1 MKFDVVIIGGGLAG
15 LMCGIRLQNGGKKC
29 VIVSAGQS
37 ALHFSSGS
45 FDLLNKLPDGSDVVN
60 PLDAVEKLD
69 AGHPYRKVGELFG
82 SYAGEAKKQLA
93 ESGLPVAG
101 EALRN
106 TYRIT
111 PMGTMK
117 PTWLTMG
124 DFIAFP
130 SGESLPG
137 GKILIVNIAG
147 FLDFNT
153 KFIADSFE
161 KRGAECRIIAVSVP
175 ETERLRVSPT
185 EMRAPNIARTFEN
198 KDTLNALL
206 SKIGTESDGFDC
218 VVLPAVFGLSDSV
231 SVKMLS
237 DRLDCKVCLVP
248 TMPPSVPGI
257 RSQMSL
263 RRAFERLGGVFMLG
277 DTVVKADFEDNKVV
291 RIYTENHGDYGI
303 EAGCY
308 VLATGSYFSKGLVAR
323 PDSVAEPVFGC
334 DVDCSANRADWYDVS
349 FFNPQNYMRFGV
361 VTDDRF
367 RAVRN
372 GSVVNN
378 LYVIG
383 SVLGG
388 FNALQQ
394 GCGAGVSMIS
404 ALYVADNIKKG

>member
-69 AGHPYRKVGELFG
+69 AGHPYRKVGGLFG
-82 SYAGEAKKQLA
+82 SYADEAKKQLA
-93 ESGLPVAG
+93 ESGVPVAG

-111 PMGTMK
+111 PMGTLK
-117 PTWLTMG
+117 PTWLTME
-124 DFIAFP
+124 DFLSLP
-130 SGESLPG
+130 DRDSLPG
-137 GKILIVNIAG
+137 RKILIVNIAG

-277 DTVVKADFEDNKVV
+277 DTVVKADFEDNKVL

-303 EAGCY
+303 EAGSY

-349 FFNPQNYMRFGV
+349 FFKPQDYMRFGV
-361 VTDDRF
+361 VTDGGF
-367 RAVRN
+367 HAVKD
-372 GSVVNN
+372 GKAVCN
-378 LYVIG
+378 LYTIG

-394 GCGAGVSMIS
+394 GCGAGVSMIT
-404 ALYVADNIKKG
+404 ALYVADNIIKG

>member
-60 PLDAVEKLD
+60 PLVAVEKLD
-69 AGHPYRKVGELFG
+69 AGHPYRKVGGLFG

-93 ESGLPVAG
+93 ESGVPVAG
-101 EALRN
+101 EALRS

-137 GKILIVNIAG
+137 SKILIVNIAG

-161 KRGAECRIIAVSVP
+161 RRGAECRIIAVSVP

-218 VVLPAVFGLSDSV
+218 

-303 EAGCY
+303 EAGSY

-349 FFNPQNYMRFGV
+349 FFKPQDYMRFGV
-361 VTDDRF
+361 VADGGF
-367 RAVRN
+367 HAVKD
-372 GSVVNN
+372 GKAVCN
-378 LYVIG
+378 LYAIG

-394 GCGAGVSMIS
+394 GCGAGVSMIT
-404 ALYVADNIKKG
+404 ALYVADNIIKG

>member
-69 AGHPYRKVGELFG
+69 AGHPYRKVGGLFG

-93 ESGLPVAG
+93 ESGVPVAG
-101 EALRN
+101 EALRS

-137 GKILIVNIAG
+137 SKILIVNIAG

-218 VVLPAVFGLSDSV
+218 FGLSDSV

-303 EAGCY
+303 EAGSY

-349 FFNPQNYMRFGV
+349 FFKPQDYMRFGV
-361 VTDDRF
+361 VADGGF
-367 RAVRN
+367 HAVKD
-372 GSVVNN
+372 GKAVCN
-378 LYVIG
+378 LYAIG

-394 GCGAGVSMIS
+394 GCGAGVSMIT
-404 ALYVADNIKKG
+404 ALYVADNIIKG

>member
-69 AGHPYRKVGELFG
+69 AGHPYRKVGGLFG

-93 ESGLPVAG
+93 ESGVPVAG

-137 GKILIVNIAG
+137 SKILIVNIAG

-263 RRAFERLGGVFMLG
+263 RHAFERLGGVFMLG
-277 DTVVKADFEDNKVV
+277 DTVVKADFGDNKVV

-303 EAGCY
+303 EAGSY

-349 FFNPQNYMRFGV
+349 FFKPQDYMRFGV
-361 VTDDRF
+361 VTDGGF
-367 RAVRN
+367 HAVKD
-372 GSVVNN
+372 GKAVCN
-378 LYVIG
+378 LYAIG

-394 GCGAGVSMIS
+394 GCGAGVSMIT
-404 ALYVADNIKKG
+404 ALYVADNIIKG